1 MHTMKRLLLPLAVF
15 AFACQTTTPPAPAAA
30 PDANTA
36 SKATEKHSA
45 HVGHLSPLIVAP
57 DVEHRLAQLPRT
69 VVAYDLTQ
77 LSESDRAV
85 VAKLVEASKE
95 IDEIFWR
102 QVSEENPKWRETLAV
117 ASGAPVV
124 MAVRP
129 SEAAFPGGTGFPQ
142 GPSSVQRGP
151 DISAAEI
158 GERSRNASQSQ
169 APLRAAYE
177 LFIANKGPW
186 DRLKSDEPFIG
197 TTKKPEGAGFYPA
210 DMTKEELEKYLAA
223 HPNQKDELTG
233 LFTVVRRDGVNFV
246 GVPYSSYYRDFLRPA
261 AARLKE
267 AAALTSDESLKTF
280 LNKRAEALLN
290 DDYRDSDM
298 AWMDLN
304 GSLEVVIGPY
314 EVYED
319 NLFNYKA
326 SYEAFICAVDAP
338 ESQKLARYAK
348 ALPDMER
355 NLPEP
360 EEYRNPNRGSD
371 SPIKVVQELYTAG
384 DARRGVQTA
393 AFNLP
398 NDEVVREKKGSKKVL
413 LKNVINAKYRQSGE
427 PIAHRVLDDSQV
439 AMLSFDAFFDQI
451 LFHELSHGLGPGLI
465 AGPDGKRIEAR
476 IPLKNLYSTI
486 EESKA
491 DVLGLWNIAYAQKH
505 NLLSGYDENQLY
517 VTYAG
522 LLFRSLRFGIGEAH
536 GRGSALQWNWLREK
550 GGINPNSNGRY
561 TVDFA
566 KFREGVK
573 SLATELLTIE
583 ATGDYN
589 RANTLLTKYAVETDE
604 MKSVNKKLADIPV
617 DITPVFPAAGEK

>member
-1 MHTMKRLLLPLAVF
+1 M
-15 AFACQTTTPPAPAAA
+15 
-30 PDANTA
+30 
-36 SKATEKHSA
+36 
-45 HVGHLSPLIVAP
+45 
-57 DVEHRLAQLPRT
+57 
-69 VVAYDLTQ
+69 VAYDMSQ
-77 LSESDRAV
+77 LSESDRQV
-85 VAKLVEASKE
+85 VAKLIDASKQ

-102 QVSEENPKWRETLAV
+102 QVSEENPKWREQLAK
-117 ASGAPVV
+117 SD
-124 MAVRP
+124 
-129 SEAAFPGGTGFPQ
+129 
-142 GPSSVQRGP
+142 GP
-151 DISAAEI
+151 
-158 GERSRNASQSQ
+158 
-169 APLRAAYE
+169 AYD

-197 TTKKPEGAGFYPA
+197 TKKKPEGAAFYPE
-210 DMTKEELEKYLAA
+210 DMTKEEFEKYVAA

-233 LFTVVRRDGVNFV
+233 LLTVVRRDGVNFV
-246 GVPYSSYYRDFLRPA
+246 GVPYHAYYESFLKPA
-261 AARLKE
+261 AQKLRE
-267 AAALTSDESLKTF
+267 AAAITTDPSLKTF
-280 LNKRAEALLN
+280 LNKRADAFLS

-326 SYEAFICAVDAP
+326 SYEAFICAVDQQ
-338 ESQKLARYAK
+338 ESAKLASYAK

-360 EEYRNPNRGSD
+360 EQYRNPNRGSD

-413 LKNVINAKYRQSGE
+413 LKNVINAKYKQSGE
-427 PIAHRVLDDSQV
+427 PIAHRVLDESQLP
-439 AMLSFDAFFDQI
+439 MLSFPAFFDQI
-451 LFHELSHGLGPGLI
+451 LFHELSHGLGPGFI
-465 AGPDGKRIEAR
+465 THPDGTREEVR

-491 DVLGLWNIAYAQKH
+491 DVLGLWNINYAIQH
-505 NLLSGYDENQLY
+505 GLLSGYNEQQLY
-517 VTYAG
+517 ATYAG
-522 LLFRSLRFGIGEAH
+522 IIFRSLRFGIGEAH
-536 GRGSALQWNWLREK
+536 GRGTALQWNWLREK
-550 GGINPNSNGRY
+550 GGIVPSSNGRY
-561 TVDFA
+561 KVDFD
-566 KFREGVK
+566 KFRDGVK

-589 RANTLLTKYAVETDE
+589 RANALLAKYGVESEE
-604 MKSVNKKLADIPV
+604 MKSVNAKLTDIPV